1 MYKRDRLLITSNN
14 RPPEP
19 CSDYEKESGICK
31 YFGKQCDACYEN
43 SLNIWKNE
51 DINGQKKD

>member
-1 MYKRDRLLITSNN
+1 MQEKDCLLITFDG

-31 YFGKQCDACYEN
+31 SSGKQCDACYEN
-43 SLNIWKNE
+43 ILNFWKS
-51 DINGQKKD
+51 IQ